1 MNKNNN
7 KVKQGVCVCTLLY
20 QSNSI
25 IAYTSE
31 FYLGYKIIKHN
42 KVSIILDAKIS
53 SLWMIFIAHRQSG
66 KQ

>member
-31 FYLGYKIIKHN
+31 EPKTAGIEKLLVLN
-42 KVSIILDAKIS
+42 
-53 SLWMIFIAHRQSG
+53 M
-66 KQ
+66 